1 MPKDLK
7 DKLIDLL
14 PVWLED
20 EKLPEKSPERME
32 SKFTNFETMVTNFD
46 QKKNKVTKVTYGVFY
61 VPIDQNKDFF
71 NGENINARSVAT
83 LFFDDETYKNNDTNE
98 KRSRYLLIL
107 KDIFNIPGQKFSG
120 AKFLFKQAMDKMMEN
135 DTKNVTQVATAPF
148 SGYKLDGEYDT
159 LLQNRRATF
168 TKWGFKHIKSEPE
181 YYGLQKFQSIP
192 EYGLPVQITAKQ
204 IRDKSVVW
212 GLMDYNFEN
221 VTRVKVD
228 GKTYKIGGKTFDNVL
243 DALKYEKYTVSLLS
257 QGLTLEN
264 SSGEKDEDKHKELVT
279 STSRY
284 LDWLHS
290 VKNNTKR
297 EENFLAE
304 NPYEQTA
311 YEDLKGNP
319 TVSDI
324 PAIAKKHYYK
334 QWLYKQLS
342 IRKPDEEKFLF
353 KRYVN
358 YIFEIPLKQSYNEWL
373 QRRISTAELYQK
385 YKDNVLYVSVE
396 ALELFKRYDNT
407 TEANQLDTNET
418 GNFLREHLEIIQ
430 NAIRTMDKYDQ
441 DNNNQLDIG
450 EFENLYQDLKFK
462 KLLK

>member
-1 MPKDLK
+1 MGCQC
-7 DKLIDLL
+7 
-14 PVWLED
+14 
-20 EKLPEKSPERME
+20 KS
-32 SKFTNFETMVTNFD
+32 
-46 QKKNKVTKVTYGVFY
+46 
-61 VPIDQNKDFF
+61 
-71 NGENINARSVAT
+71 
-83 LFFDDETYKNNDTNE
+83 
-98 KRSRYLLIL
+98 
-107 KDIFNIPGQKFSG
+107 
-120 AKFLFKQAMDKMMEN
+120 
-135 DTKNVTQVATAPF
+135 
-148 SGYKLDGEYDT
+148 
-159 LLQNRRATF
+159 
-168 TKWGFKHIKSEPE
+168 
-181 YYGLQKFQSIP
+181 
-192 EYGLPVQITAKQ
+192 TAKQ

-212 GLMDYNFEN
+212 GLMDYNLEN

-228 GKTYKIGGKTFDNVL
+228 GKRYKIGGKTFDNVL

-264 SSGEKDEDKHKELVT
+264 SSGEKDEDKHKEQVT

-430 NAIRTMDKYDQ
+430 NEIRTMDKYDQ